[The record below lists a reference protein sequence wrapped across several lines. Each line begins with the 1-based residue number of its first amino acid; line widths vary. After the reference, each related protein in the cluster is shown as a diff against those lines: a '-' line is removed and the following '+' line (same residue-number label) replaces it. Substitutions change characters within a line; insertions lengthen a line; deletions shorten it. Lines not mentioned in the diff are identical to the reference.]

1 MARIIDPPF
10 SLLVF
15 AALTTTIVLFEA
27 RLRQGESAALPRR
40 HGWPDGVYEWMKL
53 LIDNWV

>member
-15 AALTTTIVLFEA
+15 AALTTEIALFEA
-27 RLRQGESAALPRR
+27 RLRQGESAALPHRN
-40 HGWPDGVYEWMKL
+40 GWPDGVYEWMKL
-53 LIDNWV
+53 LTDSWV